1 MTKKTWSAIALLMV
15 AILLLTAC
23 ASGQGNVSNNTM
35 DNTTVEDENTS
46 NNTAMEEPENTSA
59 NEPMEEDMEEETSDM
74 EAVTLTLWHSMKDS
88 EIAAMTGTIIPAFQ
102 ELHPNVQIELLF
114 TPDEDLRGKFE
125 TAVSTG
131 GGPDILVGHDDWG
144 PAFYNALLVADVS
157 DVLAEYGDNVNA
169 AAVAEG
175 TYQGVQ
181 VGMPYSLKGV
191 VMYRNTDIMP
201 EAATDVADLL
211 AKAEAANAGD
221 VYGFVGETGPF
232 FAMGHAAKTGDLM
245 SPEGD
250 PLFNSEAGVA
260 WMEMLKS
267 FDTVGPTSHDDDNDV
282 NLFKQG
288 KAGVIIDGSWNLGA
302 FTDLGDVVVVDPW
315 PAGMSG
321 FVQSSYIFMNANISG
336 AQADAAKA
344 FIGFLVTAE
353 AQTAF
358 YEADPAFIPANS
370 QVEVTDPLR
379 LQAMQAFEDGVGFVT
394 IPEMGAYWG
403 PVGNAILAVR
413 VDGVDPTEALQSAF
427 DAVTES
433 VAEIRAGQ

>member
-1 MTKKTWSAIALLMV
+1 MTKKLWSAIALMV
-15 AILLLTAC
+15 VALLLLTSC
-23 ASGQGNVSNNTM
+23 GGGQENVANNGGGQ
-35 DNTTVEDENTS
+35 ENV
-46 NNTAMEEPENTSA
+46 A
-59 NEPMEEDMEEETSDM
+59 NDGGGEETAPDLQL
-74 EAVTLTLWHSMKDS
+74 TLTIWHSMKDS
-88 EIAAMTGTIIPAFQ
+88 EIEAMTGTIIPAFQ
-102 ELHPNVQIELLF
+102 EEYPGVEIEMVF
-114 TPDEDLRGKFE
+114 TPDSDLRGKYE
-125 TAVSTG
+125 TATATG
-131 GGPDILVGHDDWG
+131 GGPDIFVGHDDWG
-144 PAFYNALLVADVS
+144 PAMFDALLVADIA
-157 DVLAEYGDNVNA
+157 DVLADYGDNINE

-175 TYQGVQ
+175 AYKGAQ
-181 VGMPYSLKGV
+181 VGVPYSLKGV

-201 EAATDVADLL
+201 EPASDLDDLL
-211 AKAEAANAGD
+211 TKAEAATSGD

-232 FAMGHAAKTGDLM
+232 FAMGHLHKTGDLM

-267 FDTVGPTSHDDDNDV
+267 FDTVGPTSQDDDNDV

-288 KAGVIIDGSWNLGA
+288 KAGVIIDGAWNLGA

-315 PAGMSG
+315 PEGMSG
-321 FVQSSYIFMNANISG
+321 FVQSSYIFLNANATG
-336 AQADAAKA
+336 DQVTAAKA
-344 FIGFLVTAE
+344 FIGFLLTTE

-379 LQAMQAFEDGVGFVT
+379 LQAMKAFEGGVGFVT

-413 VDGVDPTEALQSAF
+413 VDGVEPSDALQSAF
-427 DAVTES
+427 DAVTAS
-433 VAEIRAGQ
+433 VEEIRAGQ

>member
-1 MTKKTWSAIALLMV
+1 MTKKTWSMITVLVIAL
-15 AILLLTAC
+15 LLLTAC
-23 ASGQGNVSNNTM
+23 GGQADEGS
-35 DNTTVEDENTS
+35 DIETTIS
-46 NNTAMEEPENTSA
+46 
-59 NEPMEEDMEEETSDM
+59 
-74 EAVTLTLWHSMKDS
+74 LWHSMKDS

-102 ELHPNVQIELLF
+102 EKYPNVQVDLLF
-114 TPDEDLRGKFE
+114 TPDNDLRGKFE

-131 GGPDILVGHDDWG
+131 EGPDILVGHDDWG
-144 PAFYNALLVADVS
+144 PAFYDALLAADVS
-157 DVLAEYGDNVNA
+157 DVLADYGESINA

-175 TYQGVQ
+175 SYAGVQ
-181 VGMPYSLKGV
+181 VGVPYSLKGV

-211 AKAEAANAGD
+211 TKAAAANSGD

-232 FAMGHAAKTGDLM
+232 FAMGHLHKTGDLM
-245 SPEGD
+245 TPEGD
-250 PLFNSEAGVA
+250 PKFNSAAGVA

-267 FDTVGPTSHDDDNDV
+267 FDTVGPTSQDDDNDV

-288 KAGVIIDGSWNLGA
+288 KAGVIIDGAWNIGA
-302 FTDLGDVVVVDPW
+302 FTDLGDVVVIDPW
-315 PAGMSG
+315 PEGMSG
-321 FVQSSYIFMNANISG
+321 FVQSSYIFLNANVTG
-336 AQADAAKA
+336 DQATAAKA
-344 FIGFLVTAE
+344 FMGFLLTTE
-353 AQTAF
+353 AQAAF

-379 LQAMQAFEDGVGFVT
+379 QQAMAAFDGGVGFVT

-413 VDGVDPTEALQSAF
+413 VDNADIQATLDSAF
-427 DAVTES
+427 QAVTDS